1 MRMRRKP
8 WARPELAQCPYYIK
22 DASACKGKW
31 RSLFDCGD
39 RPLYVEFGCG
49 KCGFAIKH
57 ALEYPEI
64 NLLAFDIKSE
74 MLAVGRR
81 KAELAFEEA
90 QRRPD
95 NLRLVSHNIS
105 AVETAFDSTDA
116 VDRIYIN
123 FCNPWPRGKHQKRRL
138 TYPLLLKKY
147 AAFLK
152 PEGEIRFKTD
162 DDELF
167 EDSLKYFAESGYKLT
182 YVTHDLHA
190 SDFEGN
196 IMTEHEE
203 MFSSEGIKIK
213 MLIAGRA
220 NP

>member
-8 WARPELAQCPYYIK
+8 WARPELSQCPYYILNA
-22 DASACKGKW
+22 DECRGKW
-31 RSLFDCGD
+31 RTLFEHGD

-57 ALEYPEI
+57 ALEYPRI
-64 NLLAFDIKSE
+64 NILAFDIKSE

-81 KAELAFEEA
+81 KAEFAFSEA
-90 QRRPD
+90 ERKPD

-105 AVETAFDSTDA
+105 QVETAFDKSDA
-116 VDRIYIN
+116 IDRIYIN

-147 AAFLK
+147 AEFLK
-152 PEGEIRFKTD
+152 PDGEIRFKTD
-162 DDELF
+162 DDGLF
-167 EDSLKYFAESGYKLT
+167 EDSVKYFTQSGYKLT
-182 YVTHDLHA
+182 FLTHDLHA
-190 SDFEGN
+190 SGFEGN

-203 MFSSEGIKIK
+203 MFSAEGIKIK
-213 MLIAGRA
+213 MLIAVREDV
-220 NP
+220 